1 MGESDGARQL
11 KMQANQTGIES
22 WEETREGWIKADV
35 VFSNLPHV
43 EANLLEPPPG
53 QNPAYRDVD
62 LFDVEEGVWRG
73 ASFLQSI
80 SEVENR
86 RAEEDL
92 RFAENLQE
100 RFSRKVAMCIIA
112 AIFITSALFVG
123 AAFGTSWFKHS
134 GYTVVY
140 KSSHHF
146 EADPPPIS
154 TTDGSTEVD
163 GNSSSGN
170 STTEYAA
177 EWSQPSSPTRAL
189 TYSPRFSSSR

>member
-86 RAEEDL
+86 SASFLAPFRHVLETFLIRKPWWQASGGGLALCREFAGKIFEKGSNVHHSSNIHHECALRWRRIRNKLVQAQWLHCSVQVFASLRSRSTPDL
-92 RFAENLQE
+92 NHR
-100 RFSRKVAMCIIA
+100 
-112 AIFITSALFVG
+112 
-123 AAFGTSWFKHS
+123 WFN
-134 GYTVVY
+134 
-140 KSSHHF
+140 
-146 EADPPPIS
+146 
-154 TTDGSTEVD
+154 GS
-163 GNSSSGN
+163 
-170 STTEYAA
+170 
-177 EWSQPSSPTRAL
+177 
-189 TYSPRFSSSR
+189 